1 MMAYSR
7 STQWMNEWPKRLVKT
22 HRQIAWIH
30 QKMSSTAPSTT
41 STATLITEMKN
52 EAEDCLLKYLEVTNP
67 PQQQPWPRVTC
78 CNSSRSLYCPEC
90 CRILIPED
98 DWPNDI
104 RDGTLALPFDVDIL
118 LHAQE
123 RRTSS
128 SGLHLVAISL
138 ALSNDTK
145 SINRDQTTIT
155 ETTDN
160 ITSID
165 QQMES
170 LALEEATSAG
180 DLVDET
186 PQRQSPFLS
195 TNSTLSRTVRLYDLQ
210 RDAWPQYDDEGDNAN
225 NTYVLYPSKDS
236 IAITDVPEPVHKLI
250 VLDCKWGYTAVRHHP
265 SIAHFR
271 NVHLASPP
279 VESQFWRWH
288 NAGKGMLSTAEA
300 VYYAAWEV
308 ASTSTSNQSSVTGQ
322 DAPPPTP
329 APRLE
334 WSAQQRQRLV
344 QFMWLFSLQRSAIT
358 KRSIAEERPLPFS
371 EQGKTY
377 QRELR
382 RRQAHDKQ
390 KVKPTG
396 T

>member
-1 MMAYSR
+1 
-7 STQWMNEWPKRLVKT
+7 
-22 HRQIAWIH
+22 
-30 QKMSSTAPSTT
+30 
-41 STATLITEMKN
+41 MKN

-90 CRILIPED
+90 CRILIPKE
-98 DWPNDI
+98 DWPSEI
-104 RDGTLALPFDVDIL
+104 RDGTLALPFDVDII

-128 SGLHLVAISL
+128 SGLHLVAILSAL
-138 ALSNDTK
+138 AKDTK
-145 SINRDQTTIT
+145 SINRDQATIT
-155 ETTDN
+155 D
-160 ITSID
+160 TSDHLSGID
-165 QQMES
+165 QQIKS
-170 LALEEATSAG
+170 LALEEIASAG

-186 PQRQSPFLS
+186 PQRQSPLLP
-195 TNSTLSRTVRLYDLQ
+195 TNSTESRTVRLFDLQ
-210 RDAWPQYDDEGDNAN
+210 RDAWPQYDDDAGDMAN

-308 ASTSTSNQSSVTGQ
+308 ASTYTGKQSSWIGQ
-322 DAPPPTP
+322 DVPHQPHF
-329 APRLE
+329 PRLE
-334 WSAQQRQRLV
+334 SSAQQRQQLV
-344 QFMWLFSLQRSAIT
+344 QLMWLFSLQRSAIT

-371 EQGKTY
+371 EEGKVY

-382 RRQAHDKQ
+382 RKQAHDNE

-396 T
+396 I